1 MFRFAT
7 PWALALLPVA
17 VAAWWRLDRRLRT
30 GDARAALPET
40 ARLRRVGASLWTRL
54 ERGLP
59 VARALAVAL
68 AVVALA
74 RPQWGHAVENV
85 SSQGVDI
92 VVALDVSGSM
102 RCEDER
108 PRSRLEVARRSLRR
122 FVEGRPSDRIGL
134 VAFASLAATRCPL
147 TLDHDMLLGFVD
159 ALDYA
164 PAGEDRTA
172 IGMGLATAVKRLED
186 SKSKSR
192 VAVVLTD
199 GRNNEGQIGPE
210 TAAEAA
216 RALGVRVYTIG
227 VGAQGD
233 AWCPVDTPLG
243 PRYVTQREELDE
255 PLLRKMA
262 EPSGGRYF
270 RATDPAGLEQ
280 AFREIDALEKTTV
293 ESRIRMLYAER
304 FAWALVPAGMLLLA
318 ELALG
323 ATRLRRLP

>member
-1 MFRFAT
+1 MFRFAS
-7 PWALALLPVA
+7 PWALALLPLALA
-17 VAAWWRLDRRLRT
+17 VWWKLDHRLRT
-30 GDARAALPET
+30 GGPRATLPE
-40 ARLRRVGASLWTRL
+40 AGRVGRLGRSFWTVL

-59 VARALAVAL
+59 VARALAIAL
-68 AVVALA
+68 AVTALA
-74 RPQWGHAVENV
+74 RPQWGHTVENV

-92 VVALDVSGSM
+92 VVAIDISGSM

-108 PRSRLEVARRSLRR
+108 PRSRLEVARASLKR
-122 FVEGRPSDRIGL
+122 FIEGRPGDRIGL

-147 TLDHDMLLGFVD
+147 TLDHDMLNDFVA

-164 PAGEDRTA
+164 PPGEERTA
-172 IGMGLATAVKRLED
+172 IGMGLATAVRRLER
-186 SKSKSR
+186 SNARSR

-210 TAAEAA
+210 TAADAA

-227 VGAQGD
+227 VGTEGEA
-233 AWCPVDTPLG
+233 ACPVDTPLG
-243 PRYVTQREELDE
+243 RQYVSQHEDLDE

-270 RATDPAGLEQ
+270 RATDPKGLEE
-280 AFREIDALEKTTV
+280 AFHEIDSLEKTTI
-293 ESRIRMLYAER
+293 ESRIRVLYSEK
-304 FAWALVPAGMLLLA
+304 FPWALVPAGLLFLG
-318 ELALG
+318 EIALG

>member
-7 PWALALLPVA
+7 PWALTLLPLA
-17 VAAWWRLDRRLRT
+17 LAAWWRLDRRLRR
-30 GDARAALPET
+30 GDARAALPE
-40 ARLRRVGASLWTRL
+40 AAHLGRIGASFWTRL
-54 ERGLP
+54 ERALP

-68 AVVALA
+68 GVVALA

-108 PRSRLEVARRSLRR
+108 PRSRLEVARASLKR
-122 FVEGRPSDRIGL
+122 FVEGRPGDRIGL

-147 TLDHDMLLGFVD
+147 TLDHDMLIDFVEG
-159 ALDYA
+159 LDYA

-172 IGMGLATAVKRLED
+172 IGMGLATAVKRLEG
-186 SKSKSR
+186 SKAKSR

-216 RALGVRVYTIG
+216 RALGMRVYTIG
-227 VGAQGD
+227 VGSEEEAY
-233 AWCPVDTPLG
+233 CPVDTPSG
-243 PRYVTQREELDE
+243 PRYVAQREELDE
-255 PLLRKMA
+255 PLLKRLA

-270 RATDPAGLEQ
+270 RAADPRGLED
-280 AFREIDALEKTTV
+280 AFREIDALEKTTI
-293 ESRIRMLYAER
+293 ESRIRVLYSEK
-304 FAWALVPAGMLLLA
+304 FPWALVPAGVLFLA